1 MMQTGSKPERA
12 IKVGAVRVAIWFNPR
27 TTPEGRQFNSP
38 KVQIARTYRDH
49 ANGFKSTSSLD
60 LHDIPK
66 AMLAL
71 SKAYAYLVCDDSK
84 KKAVENSFETFQGVS
99 K

>member
-1 MMQTGSKPERA
+1 MQAGSKPEKA
-12 IKVGAVRVAIWFNPR
+12 IKVGAVRVAIWINPR
-27 TTPEGRQFNSP
+27 TTPGGRRFNSP
-38 KVQIARTYRDH
+38 KVQIERTYWDH

-60 LHDIPK
+60 LYDIPK

-71 SKAYAYLVCDDSK
+71 SKAFEYLVCNGEK
-84 KKAVENSFETFQGVS
+84 KKAVENGIETFQGVS